1 MFYLIKEDRISKVLE
16 KEFQKASEGIAV
28 LTLEEW
34 NASLKWKEYFHI
46 WAPMETVRFCKVENF
61 GESLLLTFCVPPKRE
76 GEKEETFS
84 LFFQAKHC
92 VFVDAQE
99 WVQEKINKITPGRV
113 QSEYT
118 LARFLYDFL
127 MRTIEEDFSF
137 LEKVEKEISK
147 MEEDAFDG
155 KIQHFNYRILRI
167 RKVISSFYHY
177 YSQLIEM
184 SEDLIRDENALFRKE
199 DISNYER
206 FREKSTRLFSE
217 TQLLREYAMEV
228 QEVYQSEISI
238 RQNDIMKMLTI
249 VTTIFLPLTLIAGWY
264 GMNFTYMPELREPY
278 SYPVVIVICILIVI
292 FSLYFF
298 KKKKYW

>member
-1 MFYLIKEDRISKVLE
+1 M
-16 KEFQKASEGIAV
+16 
-28 LTLEEW
+28 
-34 NASLKWKEYFHI
+34 
-46 WAPMETVRFCKVENF
+46 
-61 GESLLLTFCVPPKRE
+61 
-76 GEKEETFS
+76 
-84 LFFQAKHC
+84 
-92 VFVDAQE
+92 
-99 WVQEKINKITPGRV
+99 
-113 QSEYT
+113 
-118 LARFLYDFL
+118 
-127 MRTIEEDFSF
+127 
-137 LEKVEKEISK
+137 EKVEKEISK